1 MGDTIFAR
9 ASAAGQAGVAVY
21 RLSGPSAW
29 DVAAQLVGRLPAP
42 RRAALRILRDPASG
56 EVIDSGLVL
65 VFEADASFTGE
76 KTIEFQIHGSVA
88 VDSALHRVVTGLP
101 GVRHAEA
108 GEFTRRAMENGRMDL
123 LQVEGL
129 ASLLTA
135 ETALQRRQAQDLQDG
150 VLSRVVATWRGDLV
164 EAQALLASQID
175 FADEDDLPDDVREP
189 VRERVDRVLAAVE
202 DQLAGLRSAERIR
215 DGFEVVITGPPNVGK
230 STLLN
235 RIAGRDVALVS
246 DIAGTTRDVLEVRLD
261 LDGIP
266 VTLIDT
272 AGLRDSAD
280 QVEVMGVAR
289 AVDRAERAD
298 LVVRLGDG
306 PVVDRQDEIA
316 VLAKADLRTGG
327 EPGLRVSGETGEGV
341 RQLLDEITAR
351 LRNKI
356 AGASMA
362 NQERHRAALDDAAT
376 RLRNAR
382 DHVMNAAGFED
393 LAAEDLRAASLA
405 LDGLVGAIGVED
417 ILDVVFSTFCI
428 GK

>member
-164 EAQALLASQID
+164 EAQALVASQID

-376 RLRNAR
+376 RCEMRR
-382 DHVMNAAGFED
+382 IM
-393 LAAEDLRAASLA
+393 S
-405 LDGLVGAIGVED
+405 
-417 ILDVVFSTFCI
+417 
-428 GK
+428 